1 MRPASPGSLS
11 FSQTTGST
19 SSCGVWAAARSARAL
34 LHGYGYRVAT
44 QQATTVKPSKAWI
57 WLGALVLLAGLISAA
72 TVAIGSTMA
81 LSKTVDGF
89 ARIRVPDD
97 VNCRLIFTKPGTYT
111 VYYEYQGDVARR
123 NDTCE
128 ASGGVVPI
136 SASKTA
142 PVGLDVTLIDDRG
155 KEIAST
161 RNTNDVSVSLNGHAG
176 VAVRQVVIPA
186 AGDYSVKVD
195 KDTLDRAG
203 SNKFVLAFGRGATT
217 KIVPYFGLAALLG
230 LLGLG
235 IGLPMMLVTRA
246 KRKKARTVLATATTA
261 PNAWGAG
268 GQTPTW
274 TPTVPPPPTLQPEAW
289 APTTSVPSPSP
300 PSPSPLRPPAG
311 GSPWAPPPP
320 PN

>member
-1 MRPASPGSLS
+1 
-11 FSQTTGST
+11 
-19 SSCGVWAAARSARAL
+19 
-34 LHGYGYRVAT
+34 VAT
-44 QQATTVKPSKAWI
+44 QQTTTVKPSKAWI

-136 SASKTA
+136 TASKTA

-161 RNTNDVSVSLNGHAG
+161 RNTDDVSVSLNGHAG
-176 VAVRQVVIPA
+176 VAVRQIVIPA

-195 KDTLDRAG
+195 KDTLDRSG

-235 IGLPMMLVTRA
+235 IGLPMMLVTRS
-246 KRKKARTVLATATTA
+246 KRKKARTLLATQAATA
-261 PNAWGAG
+261 PGAWGANAG
-268 GQTPTW
+268 GPTPTW
-274 TPTVPPPPTLQPEAW
+274 TPTVPPPPTLQPDAW
-289 APTTSVPSPSP
+289 APTTTPTTTTPTPPTP
-300 PSPSPLRPPAG
+300 PSPPAG

-320 PN
+320 PS

>member
-1 MRPASPGSLS
+1 
-11 FSQTTGST
+11 
-19 SSCGVWAAARSARAL
+19 
-34 LHGYGYRVAT
+34 VAT

-57 WLGALVLLAGLISAA
+57 WLGALVLLAGLTSAA
-72 TVAIGSTMA
+72 VVAIGSTMA

-123 NDTCE
+123 NESCE
-128 ASGGVVPI
+128 PSGGVVPI
-136 SASKTA
+136 TAAKTA

-155 KEIAST
+155 KEITST
-161 RNTNDVSVSLNGHAG
+161 RNIDDVSVSLNGHAG
-176 VAVRQVVIPA
+176 VAVRQIVIPA

-195 KDTLDRAG
+195 KDTLDKAG

-217 KIVPYFGLAALLG
+217 KIVPYIGLAALLG

-235 IGLPMMLVTRA
+235 IGLPMMLVTRS
-246 KRKKARTVLATATTA
+246 KRKKAALRLAEAAAGPATS
-261 PNAWGAG
+261 AWGANTG
-268 GQTPTW
+268 GPLPTW
-274 TPTVPPPPTLQPEAW
+274 APTTTPIPPPPTLQPNAW
-289 APTTSVPSPSP
+289 EPTAPTTTPTTTPTTAP
-300 PSPSPLRPPAG
+300 PPAAPSG

-320 PN
+320 PTN